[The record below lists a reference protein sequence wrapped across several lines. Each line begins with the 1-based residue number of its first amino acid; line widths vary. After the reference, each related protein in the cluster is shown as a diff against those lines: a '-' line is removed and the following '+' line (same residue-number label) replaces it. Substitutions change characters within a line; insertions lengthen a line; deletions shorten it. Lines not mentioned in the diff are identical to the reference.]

1 MTMPAAHA
9 FAVTSEY
16 RSLHK
21 YLHDRYAD
29 SVVLTFA
36 EIEDL
41 LGFTLPEVARVEQA
55 WWADADPDSTP
66 SPQSLS
72 WTRANRT
79 AKPKL
84 TARTVVF
91 ERTSV

>member
-1 MTMPAAHA
+1 MTTPGSYPFAA
-9 FAVTSEY
+9 TSEY

-41 LGFTLPEVARVEQA
+41 LGFPLPEVARVEQA
-55 WWADADPDSTP
+55 WWANADPNSTP

-72 WTRANRT
+72 WTQAKRT
-79 AKPKL
+79 ARPKL
-84 TARTVVF
+84 LARVVVF
-91 ERTSV
+91 ERTSD

>member
-1 MTMPAAHA
+1 MPVLPS

-16 RSLHK
+16 RPLHK

-41 LGFTLPEVARVEQA
+41 LGFTLPDVARVEQA
-55 WWADADPDSTP
+55 WWADGDPDSAP

-72 WTRANRT
+72 WTQANRT
-79 AKPKL
+79 ARPKL
-84 TARTVVF
+84 PARTVVF
-91 ERTSV
+91 ERTSA

>member
-1 MTMPAAHA
+1 MMPPASHL

-21 YLHDRYAD
+21 YLDDRYAD
-29 SVVLTFA
+29 RVVLTFA

-41 LGFTLPEVARVEQA
+41 LGFRLPDVARVEQA
-55 WWADADPDSTP
+55 WWADADPDSAP

-72 WTRANRT
+72 WTQAHRT
-79 AKPKL
+79 ARPKL
-84 TARTVVF
+84 LARIVVF

>member
-1 MTMPAAHA
+1 MTTPGSHPFAA
-9 FAVTSEY
+9 TSEY
-16 RSLHK
+16 RSLYK

-41 LGFTLPEVARVEQA
+41 LGFTLPDVARLEQG
-55 WWADADPDSTP
+55 WWANADPDRTP

-72 WTRANRT
+72 WTQANRT
-79 AKPKL
+79 ATPRL
-84 TARTVVF
+84 LAQVVVF
-91 ERTSV
+91 ERTSD

>member
-1 MTMPAAHA
+1 MTTPDSQPI
-9 FAVTSEY
+9 AVTSEY

-41 LGFTLPEVARVEQA
+41 LGFTLPDAARVEPA

-72 WTRANRT
+72 WTQANRT
-79 AKPKL
+79 ARPKL
-84 TARTVVF
+84 PAQIVVF
-91 ERTSV
+91 ERTSA

>member
-1 MTMPAAHA
+1 MTTQADM

-29 SVVLTFA
+29 CVVLTFA

-41 LGFTLPEVARVEQA
+41 LGFTLPDVARIDQA
-55 WWADADPDSTP
+55 WWASGDRLALRDT
-66 SPQSLS
+66 
-72 WTRANRT
+72 
-79 AKPKL
+79 
-84 TARTVVF
+84 F
-91 ERTSV
+91 